1 MINHLYF
8 YVILIYDVKRG
19 KGMKEIKFEKLV
31 RNRIVE
37 SIKNQGDEPVYRVL
51 DDNEYEMLLE
61 RKLDEEVSEY
71 HQDKTLEELAD
82 IMEVVVSLCAA
93 KGYTTKD
100 LIEIYQKKH
109 EEKGGFSDKIYLI
122 SKITK

>member
-1 MINHLYF
+1 
-8 YVILIYDVKRG
+8 
-19 KGMKEIKFEKLV
+19 MKEIKFEKLV
-31 RNRIVE
+31 RDRIVE

-51 DDNEYEMLLE
+51 EDDEYEVLLE
-61 RKLDEEVSEY
+61 RKLDEEVTEY

-82 IMEVVVSLCAA
+82 VMEVVVALCAA
-93 KGYTTKD
+93 KGYSIEE

-122 SKITK
+122 SKIIK

>member
-1 MINHLYF
+1 
-8 YVILIYDVKRG
+8 
-19 KGMKEIKFEKLV
+19 MKEIKFEKLV
-31 RNRIVE
+31 RDRIVE

-51 DDNEYEMLLE
+51 DDEEYEVLLE